1 MRKPLTLSLFALLAS
16 ALLVQ
21 TGCGVKGDPIPYVR
35 AYPERQPKA
44 EPPPTDNSKSGE
56 ENSR

>member
-1 MRKPLTLSLFALLAS
+1 MRKPLTLGLFALLAS
-16 ALLVQ
+16 TLLVH

-35 AYPERQPKA
+35 AYPERLPKA
-44 EPPPTDNSKSGE
+44 EQPPTDNAKSGE